1 MALELSDLDRE
12 LAHGV
17 HGGAAAFAMR
27 LLIRFA
33 EAVDARSFIAI
44 EQAHVDGCLY
54 LGRASLDFV
63 ERVAALGGQVRV
75 PTSLNVGSL
84 DLIHPELF
92 RGADEVRVN
101 GARLMQAHVELG
113 CAPTFTCAPYQT
125 AHRPGFGA
133 QIAWGKSNA
142 IVFAN
147 SVIGARTNRYGDFID
162 LCCAMTGR
170 APEYGLHLTENR
182 LARAIVHVD
191 AIPDGWDAERVCV
204 AVGHTIG
211 RRCGSLVPAI
221 VGLPAD
227 ADEDNLK
234 ALGAAAASSGAVAL
248 FHAIGLTPEA
258 PDLKTASG
266 GRAPELVLHLSADD
280 LRAAANSL
288 SDVADGRAAGR
299 SHARHAAF
307 LPSRIRPADAS
318 PRGTTPRDRRLGQ
331 LQPRNARRAPR
342 PRLGGAAQGRRGHA
356 RRRHLHLCD
365 DPDAGGRGR
374 DHDQF
379 RQMRLLR
386 ARQSRRRGRLR
397 FAHGMHRLGARRE
410 SRAAVMSGVVRAI
423 ALTPGAASGAPLRLD
438 EPLSF
443 WGGLD
448 PTTGRII
455 DRRHPQWNANAAG
468 RVLMMS
474 AGRGSSSGSAAL
486 AEAIRIGV
494 GPAAILLLARD
505 PIVVVGAMVA
515 AELYG
520 RECPVV
526 LASEVDWDRL
536 AAATRLTLEARASGA
551 TIAVEP

>member
-1 MALELSDLDRE
+1 MALELSDLDRA
-12 LAHGV
+12 LADGV

-63 ERVAALGGQVRV
+63 ERMAALGGQVRV

-92 RGADEVRVN
+92 RGSDEVRVN

-133 QIAWGKSNA
+133 QIAWGESNA

-170 APEYGLHLTENR
+170 APEYGLHLAENR
-182 LARAIVHVD
+182 LARAIVHID
-191 AIPDGWDAERVCV
+191 AVPDGWDAERVCV
-204 AVGHTIG
+204 SVGHTIG

-266 GRAPELVLHLSADD
+266 SLAPELVLHLSADD
-280 LRAAANSL
+280 LRASANSL
-288 SDVADGRAAGR
+288 SDVADGAPLAAVTLGTPHFSLR
-299 SHARHAAF
+299 EFAR
-307 LPSRIRPADAS
+307 LMPLLEGPRPAVDVWINCS
-318 PRGTTPRDRRLGQ
+318 
-331 LQPRNARRAPR
+331 RAT
-342 PRLGGAAQGRRGHA
+342 LEE
-356 RRRHLHLCD
+356 
-365 DPDAGGRGR
+365 
-374 DHDQF
+374 
-379 RQMRLLR
+379 LR
-386 ARQSRRRGRLR
+386 ARGWEEQLKRVGVTLVVDTCTYVTTLMRAGDGAIMTNSGKC
-397 FAHGMHRLGARRE
+397 AYYAPGNLGAE
-410 SRAAVMSGVVRAI
+410 VAYGSLMECIASARAGKVVR
-423 ALTPGAASGAPLRLD
+423 S
-438 EPLSF
+438 
-443 WGGLD
+443 
-448 PTTGRII
+448 
-455 DRRHPQWNANAAG
+455 
-468 RVLMMS
+468 
-474 AGRGSSSGSAAL
+474 
-486 AEAIRIGV
+486 
-494 GPAAILLLARD
+494 
-505 PIVVVGAMVA
+505 
-515 AELYG
+515 
-520 RECPVV
+520 
-526 LASEVDWDRL
+526 
-536 AAATRLTLEARASGA
+536 
-551 TIAVEP
+551 